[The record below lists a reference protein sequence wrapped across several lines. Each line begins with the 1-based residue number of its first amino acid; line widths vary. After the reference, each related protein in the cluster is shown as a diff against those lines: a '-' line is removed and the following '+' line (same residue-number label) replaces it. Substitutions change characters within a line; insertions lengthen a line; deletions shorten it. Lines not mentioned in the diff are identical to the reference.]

1 MAVQPVWAAPVEVTG
16 VKLNPTSG
24 GFDLLLQTKPGDRPQ
39 VFAVNR
45 SNSWTADI
53 TSTQLRLPEG
63 NSFSRDNPAPG
74 IARVTVAPLNA
85 NSVRV
90 TVVGQGNAPVGQVV
104 RPSAGGL
111 LLSLSLSGSRSAT
124 RLPDVPQIKL
134 PDRSAPPPK
143 VIAQANPPAPAPAP
157 SAAPPAPGS
166 RSAPMPT
173 INSPTPPLVPNPK
186 IEVQGGTPS
195 VPIQVN
201 PPLPS
206 LPRAIAPP
214 VGDVAI
220 SQFNPAANAV
230 DLGTAERV
238 PRLVLRDAPAREV
251 LSLLARAAGLNL
263 AYAPPRATGQG
274 GQTQAQPQAGA
285 AGGRAGSTSD
295 EGPKVTLDIENEA
308 VQDVFNTVLQI
319 TGLEANRVGRTVY
332 VSPRLPD
339 DARNVITRTL
349 RLNQANATAAANF
362 LVSQGAELQL
372 PITRETVVT
381 LGTGVNAQN
390 TILREPDIKVIK
402 AQPGNAPLPLS
413 GLAVSADA
421 RLNAVVISGVP
432 RKVEVASAL
441 LSQLDARRRQ
451 VTVNVRVIDM
461 NLSNFEQAGFS
472 FSFGIGANRFINQ
485 GGLGIFNFGTS
496 VPATVTVPTQV
507 GASPIGAIAPGSLT
521 TPLNN
526 FVSNFF
532 AQLQLQVTNG
542 NAKILTDPTLVVQEG
557 QQATVNLT
565 QEVIS
570 NVKVETSGGGISGGT
585 GTVTV
590 TTEKANVGVTLGINV
605 DRIDD
610 NGFVTLSL
618 NPVVSAPTQ
627 TFNVTI
633 PGFGG
638 SPASSQ
644 QITLVQQRSLSSGL
658 LRLRDGQTLIAAG
671 IIQDGDRS
679 EITKIPILGDIPILG
694 ALFRRN
700 VRTNQRN
707 EVIILLTPRI
717 LDDTDR
723 SSFGYNYTPGPG
735 VRQILEQ
742 PR

>member
-1 MAVQPVWAAPVEVTG
+1 
-16 VKLNPTSG
+16 
-24 GFDLLLQTKPGDRPQ
+24 
-39 VFAVNR
+39 
-45 SNSWTADI
+45 
-53 TSTQLRLPEG
+53 
-63 NSFSRDNPAPG
+63 
-74 IARVTVAPLNA
+74 
-85 NSVRV
+85 
-90 TVVGQGNAPVGQVV
+90 
-104 RPSAGGL
+104 
-111 LLSLSLSGSRSAT
+111 
-124 RLPDVPQIKL
+124 
-134 PDRSAPPPK
+134 
-143 VIAQANPPAPAPAP
+143 
-157 SAAPPAPGS
+157 
-166 RSAPMPT
+166 
-173 INSPTPPLVPNPK
+173 
-186 IEVQGGTPS
+186 
-195 VPIQVN
+195 
-201 PPLPS
+201 
-206 LPRAIAPP
+206 
-214 VGDVAI
+214 
-220 SQFNPAANAV
+220 
-230 DLGTAERV
+230 
-238 PRLVLRDAPAREV
+238 
-251 LSLLARAAGLNL
+251 LNL

-274 GQTQAQPQAGA
+274 GQTQAAAQGQASGRTGA
-285 AGGRAGSTSD
+285 TGD
-295 EGPKVTLDIENEA
+295 EGPRVTLDIENEA

-349 RLNQANATAAANF
+349 RLNQANATSAANF

-507 GASPIGAIAPGSLT
+507 GSSPIGAVAPQSLT
-521 TPLNN
+521 NPLNN

-570 NVKVETSGGGISGGT
+570 NVKVETSGGGTSTGT

-638 SPASSQ
+638 SPASTQ

-671 IIQDGDRS
+671 IIQDGDRA
-679 EITKIPILGDIPILG
+679 EVTKIPILGDIPILG